1 MGEKGGSNLR
11 LVAEYSA
18 GALELGTAVGG
29 GAWLGY
35 WLDSRWGT
43 GPWLTLLCLL
53 AGVFVGFQSLF
64 RVAKRLEKAQSP
76 KDRDGKNA

>member
-1 MGEKGGSNLR
+1 MAEKGGTNFR
-11 LVAEYSA
+11 LIAEYSA

-35 WLDSRWGT
+35 WLDSTFGT

-53 AGVFVGFQSLF
+53 AGVVVGFQSLY
-64 RVAKRLEKAQSP
+64 RVARRLEKAQGP
-76 KDRDGKNA
+76 RDRDGKNG